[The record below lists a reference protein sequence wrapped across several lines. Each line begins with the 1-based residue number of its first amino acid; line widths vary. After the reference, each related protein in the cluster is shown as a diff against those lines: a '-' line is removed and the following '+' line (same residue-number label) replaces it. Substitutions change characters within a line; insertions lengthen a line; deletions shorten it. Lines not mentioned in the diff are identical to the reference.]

1 MRITDGQRQLLD
13 SFICERLS
21 SNEAHLRMVDN
32 FCNGRNGS
40 LEHTLKNEAYA
51 EDEDG
56 NIAFY
61 LIKDADKHILFYFS
75 IKCGMLYDRFGE
87 GEKLRKINELFRFL
101 VELEQDPSST
111 EEDRKTIDSILENIR
126 TRKGLVKK
134 DLSKISHIKKSQVS
148 EDFEKESEDNLKRVG
163 KTFAGIEIVHFCAND
178 DCRPLWE
185 KFNIKQK
192 LGAVVFWH
200 FLVPKICELRKIA
213 GCEYLFLFAA
223 DLTPDELLVNYYRAN
238 LGFKD
243 SNEYG
248 TAIPLYDYACKFMY
262 QELKDIE
269 ERREAFYADFNPDE
283 EAIE

>member
-1 MRITDGQRQLLD
+1 MRITDGQQQLLD
-13 SFICERLS
+13 SLICERLS

-75 IKCGMLYDRFGE
+75 IKCGMLYDRSGE

-126 TRKGLVKK
+126 ARKGLVKK
-134 DLSKISHIKKSQVS
+134 DLSKISHIKKSQVI

-178 DCRPLWE
+178 DCRPLW
-185 KFNIKQK
+185 KKLNIQQK

-200 FLVPKICELRKIA
+200 FLIPKICELRKIA

>member
-1 MRITDGQRQLLD
+1 MRITDEQRQLLD
-13 SFICERLS
+13 SLICERLS

-134 DLSKISHIKKSQVS
+134 DLSKISHIKKSQVI

-185 KFNIKQK
+185 KFNIQQK

-200 FLVPKICELRKIA
+200 FLIPKICELRKIA

-223 DLTPDELLVNYYRAN
+223 DLTPDELLINYYRAN

>member
-1 MRITDGQRQLLD
+1 MQITDRQKQLLD
-13 SFICERLS
+13 SLTCERLS
-21 SNEAHLRMVDN
+21 SNEAHLRMIDS
-32 FCNGRNGS
+32 FSNGRNGS
-40 LEHTLKNEAYA
+40 LEHALKNEAYG
-51 EDEDG
+51 EDENG

-61 LIKDADKHILFYFS
+61 LIKDADNHILFYFS
-75 IKCGMLYDRFGE
+75 IKCGMLYDRFWE

-111 EEDRKTIDSILENIR
+111 EEDKKTIDSILESIR

-134 DLSKISHIKKSQVS
+134 DLSKISHIKKNQVIN
-148 EDFEKESEDNLKRVG
+148 DFEKESGDNLKRVG
-163 KTFAGIEIVHFCAND
+163 KTLAGVEIVHFCTND
-178 DCRPLWE
+178 NCRQLWE
-185 KFNIKQK
+185 KFNIGQK

-200 FLVPKICELRKIA
+200 FIIPKICELRKIV

-243 SNEYG
+243 SNEHS
-248 TAIPLYDYACKFMY
+248 TAIPLYDYTCKFMY

-269 ERREAFYADFNPDE
+269 IRREAFYADFNPDE
-283 EAIE
+283 EAL

>member
-1 MRITDGQRQLLD
+1 MRITDEQRQLLD
-13 SFICERLS
+13 SLICERLS
-21 SNEAHLRMVDN
+21 SNGAHLRMVDN

-134 DLSKISHIKKSQVS
+134 DLSKISHIKKSQVI

-185 KFNIKQK
+185 KFNIQQK

-262 QELKDIE
+262 QDLKDIE

>member
-1 MRITDGQRQLLD
+1 MRITDEQRQLLD
-13 SFICERLS
+13 SLICERLS

-134 DLSKISHIKKSQVS
+134 DLSKISHIKKSQVI

-185 KFNIKQK
+185 KFNIQQK